1 MGEIPQ
7 IPTNEELFTIGN
19 EDKETIRIVD
29 RSEIAMPTAQTYV

>member
-19 EDKETIRIVD
+19 EDKETLRIVD
-29 RSEIAMPTAQTYV
+29 RSEFVTLTAQTYV